1 LLYPAN
7 LIKFI
12 VLKPYL
18 LHIYLSLVTWTTIV
32 NAQYQSYKIKDGD
45 TINIVDRDSLKQ
57 GVWKHFYPGGKLKSE
72 VVYKNNKKQGL
83 EIHWYNNAGNCI
95 KQETY
100 FSNGVLDGP
109 ITYYSKNCKKELIE
123 NFKNGVKEGYEI
135 SYHSNGHIKAEG
147 FYRKGNL
154 DGMYKIYDK
163 YGKFSF
169 ESRSTNEEIQFEPVI
184 EDTAS
189 QVIYRVLS
197 RNHQW
202 QKTLIVSDLTGSMYP
217 FAKEINTWLSLHFM
231 KDTTQQYFVFFN
243 DGDNKRDEDKKI
255 GATGGVYF
263 CKAKNNEELVNTMK
277 LCIKK
282 GEGGDPPENVV
293 EAILYG
299 LKKMRTPP
307 ENIVLIADN
316 WAKVRDINLISRVKI
331 PVRVILCGVYEGM
344 EVNADYLNIAYKT
357 KGSIHT
363 IEQDIS
369 NLVQQ
374 VSGKSFSIN
383 GFPYIIK
390 NGNIKTN

>member
-1 LLYPAN
+1 MSYLKYICLL
-7 LIKFI
+7 
-12 VLKPYL
+12 L
-18 LHIYLSLVTWTTIV
+18 LFSLSETHAQYLSFKIQDSDTV
-32 NAQYQSYKIKDGD
+32 NIIDK
-45 TINIVDRDSLKQ
+45 DSLKQ
-57 GVWKHFYPGGKLKSE
+57 GVWRLFYHGGKLKNE

-83 EIHWYNNAGNCI
+83 EIHWYNNFGNCI

-100 FSNGVLDGP
+100 FNNGVLDGP

-123 NFKNGVKEGYEI
+123 NYKNGVKEGYEI
-135 SYHSNGHIKAEG
+135 SYHPNGQMKAEG

-169 ESRSTNEEIQFEPVI
+169 ESRSSNEEIQFESVL

-217 FAKEINTWLSLHFM
+217 FVKEINTWLSLHFL

-255 GATGGVYF
+255 GATGGIYF
-263 CKAKNNEELVNTMK
+263 CKAKNNEELVSTMK

-293 EAILYG
+293 EAILFG

-307 ENIVLIADN
+307 ENIILIADN

-363 IEQDIS
+363 IEQDIA
-369 NLVQQ
+369 NLVKQ
-374 VSGKSFSIN
+374 VSGKTFHVN
-383 GFPYIIK
+383 GFNYILK
-390 NGNIKTN
+390 NGSIKAE